1 MFFRRK
7 TEDYIKTLNLNQN
20 SNSRRF
26 VYLIKEPCGALLKI
40 YLWIILVLLGV
51 IYFMWSG
58 DIYGIVFGFILG
70 IPFWLLA
77 ERVRGVYKIGITKN
91 LKSRLSQINNGN
103 ARKVY
108 YVHYKMFD
116 EASVTEKKLHD
127 IFGKSRMEG
136 EWFHLWFWQ
145 VWWLWLRYFR

>member
-7 TEDYIKTLNLNQN
+7 TEDYVKTLNTENRH
-20 SNSRRF
+20 SRRF
-26 VYLIKEPCGALLKI
+26 LYLIKEPCSNIIKI
-40 YLWIILVLLGV
+40 YLWIILILLGI

-58 DIYGIVFGFILG
+58 DIYGVVFGLIAG

-108 YVHYKMFD
+108 YVYYKMFD
-116 EASVTEKKLHD
+116 KASTTEKQIHNQLDKARL
-127 IFGKSRMEG
+127 EG

-145 VWWLWLRYFR
+145 VWWLWIRYFRP